1 MAMMGLKR
9 DVKAFN
15 PTQRDPVTTISNERN
30 MSAKDYKKLGTE
42 YVGDILNQVTDPNW
56 TDPTKKIRTVG
67 SDKLD
72 KDAFFKLMM
81 AQMRAQ
87 DPMNPQ
93 KSHEMA
99 AQLAQFTQLEQMANM
114 NSTLEQIQRSLAP
127 TESFDALKFIG
138 KTVSGDSAR
147 LERLKGDTHHS
158 VSFALPAKADK
169 VLIQIRDSQ
178 GNVIRNQELR
188 NVAEG
193 RQTWTW
199 NGKTD
204 QDTVAPTGSY
214 RFTIQA
220 IAENGRSMA
229 VKTDFAGKVTGV
241 SFSSEGPVLIV
252 GNQTVKLKD
261 VQKIIDDSLDQGG
274 GVQQRDPSK
283 VQPPLTPDQKKTEQ
297 SNQALSRLH
306 GFEQNRSQEQG
317 AILSTAKANKG
328 DQAEKV
334 EGAAEPEVQPNIL
347 DSVSVTGGMR
357 NKLQGL

>member
-9 DVKAFN
+9 DVQAFN
-15 PTQRDPVTTISNERN
+15 PSPRDPVTTISKNRN
-30 MSAKDYKKLGTE
+30 MSPNDYKKIGTE

-56 TDPTKKIRTVG
+56 TDPTKKMRTVG

-127 TESFDALKFIG
+127 TESFDALQFIG

-147 LERLKGDTHHS
+147 LERLKGDTHHA
-158 VSFALPAKADK
+158 VSYALPSKAAQ
-169 VLIQIRDSQ
+169 VNIQIRDSQ
-178 GNVIRNQELR
+178 GNVVRNQQLR
-188 NVAEG
+188 NVSEG
-193 RQTWTW
+193 SQVWTW

-204 QDTVAPTGSY
+204 QDTVAPAGSY
-214 RFTIQA
+214 RFTIEA
-220 IAENGRSMA
+220 VAENGRRMN
-229 VKTDFAGKVTGV
+229 VKTDFSGKVTGV
-241 SFSSEGPVLIV
+241 NFSAEGPVLIV

-261 VQKIIDDSLDQGG
+261 VQKIVDESVASLGHPSQSSMYS
-274 GVQQRDPSK
+274 DPSK
-283 VQPPLTPDQKKTEQ
+283 TQPALTQDQKRAEKL
-297 SNQALSRLH
+297 NQALRKLQ
-306 GFEQNRSQEQG
+306 GTEQNNEQEQWQRQPQEQG
-317 AILSTAKANKG
+317 A
-328 DQAEKV
+328 
-334 EGAAEPEVQPNIL
+334 AEPVARPNIL